1 MLTREE
7 NVRRIL
13 KGVEDGTVKLEDL
26 NAVDRRDL
34 KAFDSLDLTEWQES
48 SDRSGVYGDLTLQEV
63 KKARELSKTLLLE

>member
-13 KGVEDGTVKLEDL
+13 KGVEDGTVSLEDL

-34 KAFDSLDLTEWQES
+34 LAFDSLDLTEWEKSSES
-48 SDRSGVYGDLTLQEV
+48 SVVYGTLTLQEV
-63 KKARELSKTLLLE
+63 KKARELGKALPPE

>member
-13 KGVEDGTVKLEDL
+13 KGVEDGTVSLEDL

-34 KAFDSLDLTEWQES
+34 LAFDSLDLTEWEKSSES
-48 SDRSGVYGDLTLQEV
+48 SVVYGALTLQEV
-63 KKARELSKTLLLE
+63 KKARELGKALPPE

>member
-13 KGVEDGTVKLEDL
+13 KGVEDGTVSLEDL

-34 KAFDSLDLTEWQES
+34 KAFDSLDLTEWEKSSES
-48 SDRSGVYGDLTLQEV
+48 SVVYGDLTLQEV
-63 KKARELSKTLLLE
+63 NKARELGKALPPE